1 MNINLNQ
8 IISLILSVITSF
20 PLFIST
26 LKNILSFV
34 SSYLNSNNFI
44 ITIIKKILSIIIK
57 ILNYIKLP
65 INEQLDELVFTAIL
79 NIPSSLIYLTYYFI
93 NKNNKLI
100 FNIKHKFILLTLN
113 ILITLAIFIF
123 NKNLD
128 IFIE

>member
-8 IISLILSVITSF
+8 ILSIIISVITSF

-26 LKNILSFV
+26 LKNILSFG
-34 SSYLNSNNFI
+34 SLYLNSNNFI
-44 ITIIKKILSIIIK
+44 ITIIRKVLSIIIK

-65 INEQLDELVFTAIL
+65 INEQLDELIFTAIL
-79 NIPSSLIYLTYYFI
+79 NIISSIIYLTYYYI

-113 ILITLAIFIF
+113 IILTLAIFIF
-123 NKNLD
+123 YKNLD